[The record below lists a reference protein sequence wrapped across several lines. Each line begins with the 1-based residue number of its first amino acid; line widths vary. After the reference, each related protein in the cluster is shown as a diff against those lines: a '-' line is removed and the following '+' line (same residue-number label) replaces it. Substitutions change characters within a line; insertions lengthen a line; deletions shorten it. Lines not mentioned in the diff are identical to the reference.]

1 MARRPSRQSL
11 STGIL
16 IVLLAGVMV
25 SQTLQAGA
33 DHTPADKAAARGS
46 KMVVVGPDAA
56 KPILAVTMKTSK
68 PQDLIF
74 SVSLECSII
83 TQTYIPG
90 GETATSQSSNA
101 EGTVRIWVEI
111 DGKVVP
117 INSSV
122 APPNNPSQT
131 GNATDK
137 VTFCH
142 REQEHQVT
150 DNEEDENDHLPPC
163 PQPQGVP
170 CNQNTNGD
178 GLDEQ
183 RLYLNSKTA
192 NAFNWIYMNAGAAVH
207 TIVVYADLVTS
218 DAACPAEGQPA
229 TEAECSEALIGNRTL
244 TVFPE
249 RLSNDAVV

>member
-1 MARRPSRQSL
+1 MARRPTKQGL

-16 IVLLAGVMV
+16 IVLLAGVFV
-25 SQTLQAGA
+25 SQALQAVA
-33 DHTPADKAAARGS
+33 THQPADKAAARGS
-46 KMVVVGPDAA
+46 TMAVVNPGTEV
-56 KPILAVTMKTSK
+56 PILTATMKTSK

-90 GETATSQSSNA
+90 GEDATSQSSNA

-111 DGKVVP
+111 DGIVVP

-122 APPNNPSQT
+122 SPPNDPSQP
-131 GNATDK
+131 GDKAKDK

-142 REQEHQVT
+142 REQEHEVT
-150 DNEEDENDHLPPC
+150 DQEENEGPLTGGNP
-163 PQPQGVP
+163 
-170 CNQNTNGD
+170 NGD
-178 GLDEQ
+178 GIDEQ

-192 NAFNWIYMNAGAAVH
+192 NAFNWIYMNAGSAVH
-207 TIVVYADLVTS
+207 TIVVKADLVTS

-229 TEAECSEALIGNRTL
+229 TAAECSQALIGNRTL

-249 RLSNDAVV
+249 RLANDAVV